1 MKPKM
6 LTTLLSSLTAL
17 ALYAATPYAATP
29 AAAQEWPS
37 RPIRTLTT
45 SSAGG
50 ISDIFMRAL
59 GEELRQRLG
68 QPIVIENR
76 PGGMQNVGSRACA
89 DAPPD
94 GYTIC
99 IINADPLVYNQFLI
113 KNMTFNPETGL
124 QPVINLFH
132 LIQVLVINPS
142 LQAKNIDEL
151 IAESKAKPGI
161 MNYVTASVPLALY
174 METLRK
180 EKGADWVRVP
190 FRGGGE
196 AVNAVLGGTTP
207 IALIGEGNVIG
218 QIKAGTVRPL
228 VMLNNIRSPLVPEV
242 PTMEEAGYKG
252 APSRTW
258 YGLFAP
264 AGTPK
269 PIVDRLNKEIREIV
283 SNPDFREKHLT
294 SRSLVPALNTPEEFA
309 KEIIADRA
317 LAKQVVKDS
326 GLEPQ

>member
-1 MKPKM
+1 M
-6 LTTLLSSLTAL
+6 LAALVSSLTVL
-17 ALYAATPYAATP
+17 SVYAVACFAVTP
-29 AAAQEWPS
+29 ADAQEWPS

-59 GEELRQRLG
+59 GEELRKRLG
-68 QPIVIENR
+68 QPIIIENR
-76 PGGMQNVGSRACA
+76 PGGMQNTGSRACTEA
-89 DAPPD
+89 EPD

-113 KNMTFNPETGL
+113 KNMPFNPETGL
-124 QPVINLFH
+124 QPIVNLFH

-142 LQAKNIDEL
+142 LQAKTIDEL

-228 VMLNNIRSPLVPEV
+228 VMLNNLKSPLVPDV
-242 PTMEEAGYKG
+242 PTMEESGYKG

-264 AGTPK
+264 TGTPR

-294 SRSLVPALNTPEEFA
+294 SRSLVPALNSPEEFA

>member
-1 MKPKM
+1 MKRKM
-6 LTTLLSSLTAL
+6 LTALMSSLTVL
-17 ALYAATPYAATP
+17 FLQEATP

-37 RPIRTLTT
+37 RTIRTITT

-59 GEELRQRLG
+59 GEELRKRLG
-68 QPIVIENR
+68 QPIIVENR
-76 PGGMQNVGSRACA
+76 AGGMQNVGSRACA
-89 DAPPD
+89 EAEPD

-99 IINADPLVYNQFLI
+99 IINADPLVYNQFLL
-113 KNMTFNPETGL
+113 KNMPFDPENL

-142 LQAKNIDEL
+142 LGAKTIDEL

-161 MNYVTASVPLALY
+161 MNYLTASVPLALY
-174 METLRK
+174 METLKK

-196 AVNAVLGGTTP
+196 AVNAIISGTTP
-207 IALIGEGNVIG
+207 IALIGEGNVTG
-218 QIKAGTVRPL
+218 QIKQGAMRPL
-228 VMLNNIRSPLVPEV
+228 VMLNNIRSPQFPDV
-242 PTMEEAGYKG
+242 PTMEETGYKG

-258 YGLFAP
+258 YGLFVP
-264 AGTPK
+264 KGTPR

-283 SNPDFREKHLT
+283 SKPEFRDAHLT
-294 SRSLVPALNTPEEFA
+294 ARSLVSALNTTEEFA
-309 KEIIADRA
+309 KEIVADRA
-317 LAKQVVKDS
+317 VAKQVVKDS
-326 GLEPQ
+326 GREPQ

>member
-1 MKPKM
+1 MKRK
-6 LTTLLSSLTAL
+6 LLAALLSSLTAL
-17 ALYAATPYAATP
+17 SLYAGAPAT
-29 AAAQEWPS
+29 AQEWPS
-37 RPIRTLTT
+37 RPIRVFTT

-59 GEELRQRLG
+59 GDELRQKLG
-68 QPIVIENR
+68 QPLVIENR

-94 GYTIC
+94 GYTVC

-113 KNMTFNPETGL
+113 KNMTFNPETSL
-124 QPVINLFH
+124 QPVVNLFH
-132 LIQVLVINPS
+132 LIQVLVINPQ
-142 LQAKNIDEL
+142 LGAKTIDDL
-151 IAESKAKPGI
+151 IAESKAKPGV

-196 AVNAVLGGTTP
+196 AVNAVLSGTTP

-228 VMLNNIRSPLVPEV
+228 VMLNNLKSPLVPEV
-242 PTMEEAGYKG
+242 PTMEESGYKG

-258 YGLFAP
+258 YGLFVP
-264 AGTPK
+264 AGTPR
-269 PIVDRLNKEIREIV
+269 PIVDRLNKDIREIV
-283 SNPDFREKHLT
+283 SKADFREKHLT
-294 SRSLVPALNTPEEFA
+294 SRSLVPALNSPEEFA
-309 KEIIADRA
+309 QEIIADRA
-317 LAKQVVKDS
+317 VAKQVVKDS